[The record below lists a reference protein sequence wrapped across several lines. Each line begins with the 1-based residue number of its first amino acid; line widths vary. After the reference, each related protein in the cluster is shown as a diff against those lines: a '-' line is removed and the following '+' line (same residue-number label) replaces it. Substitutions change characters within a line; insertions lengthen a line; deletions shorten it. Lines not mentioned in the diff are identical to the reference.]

1 MLYSQII
8 EELDT
13 IYIREPHDIQK
24 LFLGIGE
31 GIMEAKL
38 QGQQRSTVGLN
49 NPLEQKKKRRYK
61 QPWVLHFMV
70 LPAVVMVFIFSYI
83 PMSGVLMA
91 FQEYKPA
98 LGFFGSEWVGL
109 KHFRYMWENDYFL
122 QITLNTLFFA
132 CTKIIMNLI
141 IPFIFA
147 LLLNEVRNILL
158 KRTIQTLVYLPHFL
172 SWVTLSGILIDIL
185 AQSGIL
191 NQFLVSTF
199 GIKPIFF
206 LGDGNWFR
214 FTIIVSD
221 VWKEFGFNTI
231 IFLAALAGIN
241 PSLYEAAEVDG
252 GGRWKQ
258 TIYITIPALIP
269 IAIVI
274 ATLALGNV
282 LNANFDQIFNLYS
295 PLIYQQADI
304 IDTFVYREGL
314 LSGQFSFATAVNL
327 FKSVIS
333 LILIVISYRLAYRFA
348 GYRIF

>member
-1 MLYSQII
+1 
-8 EELDT
+8 
-13 IYIREPHDIQK
+13 
-24 LFLGIGE
+24 
-31 GIMEAKL
+31 MEAKL
-38 QGQQRSTVGLN
+38 EVNSIQQAT
-49 NPLEQKKKRRYK
+49 LESQPSKKRK
-61 QPWVLHFMV
+61 KGFNQPWILHLMV
-70 LPAVVMVFIFSYI
+70 LPAALMVFIFSYI
-83 PMSGVLMA
+83 PMSGILMA
-91 FQEYKPA
+91 FQDYKPA
-98 LGFFGSEWVGL
+98 LGFFDSEWVGL

-122 QITLNTLFFA
+122 SITWNTLFFA
-132 CTKIIMNLI
+132 CSKIVLNLI

-147 LLLNEVRNILL
+147 LLLNEVRRMGL
-158 KRTIQTLVYLPHFL
+158 KRTIQTLVYLPYFL
-172 SWVTLSGILIDIL
+172 SWVTVSGILIDIL
-185 AQSGIL
+185 AQTGIV
-191 NQFLVSTF
+191 NQFLTSVF

-214 FTIIVSD
+214 FTIIASD

-231 IFLAALAGIN
+231 IFLAALSGIN

-252 GGRWKQ
+252 AGRWKQ
-258 TIYITIPALIP
+258 TMYITIPALIP

-295 PLIYQQADI
+295 PLIYQQGDI

-333 LILIVISYRLAYRFA
+333 LVLIVVSYRLAYRFA

>member
-1 MLYSQII
+1 
-8 EELDT
+8 
-13 IYIREPHDIQK
+13 
-24 LFLGIGE
+24 
-31 GIMEAKL
+31 MEANTV
-38 QGQQRSTVGLN
+38 QQVNLGNTPSI
-49 NPLEQKKKRRYK
+49 KRKSGYK

-70 LPAVVMVFIFSYI
+70 LPAAILVFIFSYI
-83 PMSGVLMA
+83 PMAGIIMA

-98 LGFFGSEWVGL
+98 LGIADSPWVGL
-109 KHFRYMWENDYFL
+109 KHFRYMLENEYFL
-122 QITLNTLFFA
+122 QITWNTLFFA
-132 CTKIIMNLI
+132 CSKMIMNLI
-141 IPFIFA
+141 VPFIFA
-147 LLLNEVRNILL
+147 LLLNEVRRMVL
-158 KRTIQTLVYLPHFL
+158 KRSIQTLVYLPHFL
-172 SWVTLSGILIDIL
+172 SWVTLSGILIDML
-185 AQSGIL
+185 AQTGLI
-191 NQFLVSTF
+191 NQFLTAVF

-214 FTIIVSD
+214 FTIIFSD

-231 IFLAALAGIN
+231 IFLAALSGIN

-252 GGRWKQ
+252 AGRWKQ

-269 IAIVI
+269 ISIVI

-282 LNANFDQIFNLYS
+282 LNANFDQVFNLYN
-295 PLIYQQADI
+295 PLIYQQGDI